1 MGFKDI
7 EKFNNALLA
16 EQVWQMLNNPNS
28 MSQSVQSQI
37 FPDSSVLD
45 AKDST
50 TGSYTQKS
58 IISARDMIRKGMV
71 WQIGNGNYVQIKE
84 DKWLPVNANRSIITP
99 LPTFPVE
106 SKVQTLRGCLDQ
118 G

>member
-84 DKWLPVNANRSIITP
+84 DKWLLVNANRSIITP